1 MERTPEELKRIHVAL
16 DQAGTIKG
24 AASLLGINHESL
36 KTVIKAH
43 PELNSYLSGA
53 TAPTESEVIGRKSLA
68 TMSSHDKNLVRS
80 VRDADEQ
87 VRSGFE
93 AIGVTGEALKEALAF
108 RDFGKLHFHD
118 MRHYIGGGMAKL
130 FADLMV
136 EVKGV
141 RKDIESEGDLER
153 EKMLREDRSRLVKH
167 CIDVYDR
174 VREASVSA
182 AVIEAKKNEAK
193 EKNGKGKAGFAPLAI
208 QVKGDVHV
216 HEKGS
221 SPEPSA

>member
-24 AASLLGINHESL
+24 AASLLGIPHESL
-36 KTVIKAH
+36 KTVIKAY
-43 PELNSYLSGA
+43 PELNSYLPGA
-53 TAPTESEVIGRKSLA
+53 TAPTDGEVIGRKPLPVVSN
-68 TMSSHDKNLVRS
+68 HDKNLVRAMK
-80 VRDADEQ
+80 DADEQ

-93 AIGVTGEALKEALAF
+93 AIGVTGDALKEALAF
-108 RDFGKLHFHD
+108 RDFGRLHFND

-136 EVKGV
+136 EVKSV
-141 RKDIESEGDLER
+141 KTEIAKEGDIER

-182 AVIEAKKNEAK
+182 AVIEAKKQEAK
-193 EKNGKGKAGFAPLAI
+193 EKNGKGRAAFAPLAI

-216 HEKGS
+216 HEKGGA
-221 SPEPSA
+221 PEPSA